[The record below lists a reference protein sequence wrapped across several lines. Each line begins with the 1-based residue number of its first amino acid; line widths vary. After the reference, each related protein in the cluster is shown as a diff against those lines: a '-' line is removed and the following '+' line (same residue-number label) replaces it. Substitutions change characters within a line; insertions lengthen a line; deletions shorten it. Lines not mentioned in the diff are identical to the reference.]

1 MGRSIVESEVVER
14 FVCEVMSPEPE
25 VARRLRRETATLG
38 PDAGMQI
45 GPDQARLLGLLARLV
60 GARRAIEVGTFTGM
74 SALAVA
80 SALPADGRLVCC
92 DVSEEWTAIARRAW
106 AAAGVAGRIDLR
118 LAPAAETL
126 AALRRAG
133 EEGTYDLAFIDAD
146 KESYAAYYEACL
158 ALLRPG
164 GLIAV
169 DNALWGGRVCDP
181 AERDADTAAIRA
193 LNLFVRDD
201 PRVEQVL
208 LTVGDGVLLALK
220 R

>member
-1 MGRSIVESEVVER
+1 MGRSIVESDAVEG
-14 FVCEVMSPEPE
+14 FVCDVMCPESD
-25 VARRLRRETATLG
+25 VARRLRKETAALG
-38 PDAGMQI
+38 PESGMQI
-45 GPDQARLLGLLARLV
+45 GPDQARLLALLARLV

-80 SALPADGRLVCC
+80 SALPKDGKLVCC

-106 AAAGVAGRIDLR
+106 KDAGVADRIDLR
-118 LAPAAETL
+118 IAPATETL

-133 EEGTYDLAFIDAD
+133 GDGTYDLAFIDAD
-146 KESYAAYYEACL
+146 KEQYAAYYEACL

-164 GLIAV
+164 GLIAI

-181 AERDADTAAIRA
+181 AQKDADTSAIRA
-193 LNLFVRDD
+193 LDLFVRDD
-201 PRVEQVL
+201 PRVEQCM
-208 LTVGDGVLLALK
+208 LTVGDGVLLARK